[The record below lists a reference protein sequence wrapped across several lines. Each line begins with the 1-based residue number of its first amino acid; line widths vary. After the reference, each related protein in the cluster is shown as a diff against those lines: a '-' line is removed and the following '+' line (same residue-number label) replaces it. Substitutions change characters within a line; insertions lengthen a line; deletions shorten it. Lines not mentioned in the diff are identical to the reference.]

1 MIWLMEGLSSQ
12 RGILHALRFAITT
25 EKWRNRQGTPLQ
37 LMASHRDFRPE
48 ITELAD
54 VALREPKDKTRKL
67 AFILDNIA
75 RYNVSLIHTGR
86 ADVWFETH
94 RPQIE
99 AAGVVLITGALN
111 SESILLADDKYRF
124 TLQLAQKGIAHTPA
138 CLVDSLPALEAALR
152 SIKSDFPELC
162 VKPNQGIYGC
172 GYWRLDD
179 NAPADLV
186 LRKPEARRINTQ
198 TYLDLVAKSGGISQP
213 MLVMPYLPGP
223 ECSIDMVTEQGRTLA
238 VLGRRKNDV
247 LQQFFTDGKEI
258 ELARQVA
265 KLLHA
270 DGLINVQTRAD
281 NQGKARVLECNLRP
295 SGGVPYGRQ
304 SGINLPAIMVASRLG
319 LPLTEQTLV
328 QRNVRIL
335 DHAVHIPAP
344 ELTNEK

>member
-12 RGILHALRFAITT
+12 RGILHALRSAIAT
-25 EKWRNRQGTPLQ
+25 EKWRNHQGMPLQ

-48 ITELAD
+48 ITGMAD
-54 VALREPKDKTRKL
+54 VALREPADKTHKL
-67 AFILDNIA
+67 GVILDNAA
-75 RYNVSLIHTGR
+75 RYNVSLIHAAR
-86 ADVWFETH
+86 ADAWFEQH

-111 SESILLADDKYRF
+111 RDSFLLAEDKYRF
-124 TLQLAQKGIAHTPA
+124 TLQLAQNGIAHTPA
-138 CLVDSLPALEAALR
+138 CLVDTLPALEAALR

-186 LRKPEARRINTQ
+186 LRKPETRRINTQ
-198 TYLDLVAKSGGISQP
+198 NYLNLVAKSGGLSQP

-238 VLGRRKNDV
+238 VLGRRKNGA
-247 LQQFFTDGKEI
+247 LQQFFTQGEEI

-265 KLLHA
+265 KLLRA

-295 SGGVPYGRQ
+295 SGGVPYGLQ
-304 SGINLPAIMVASRLG
+304 SGINLAAIMMASRLE
-319 LPLTEQTLV
+319 LPLAEQKLT
-328 QRNVRIL
+328 QHNVRIL
-335 DHAVHIPAP
+335 DHAVHIPAH
-344 ELTNEK
+344 ELTNEN